1 MKERELLRHVY
12 DGKYDYVL
20 NTLIKE
26 IVRQDKV
33 IQEQGKLL
41 KELVSKVDGT
51 AKMTKE
57 IAVSM
62 EEPQDKSL
70 NDILDEF
77 IEKN

>member
-20 NTLIKE
+20 NILIKE

-33 IQEQGKLL
+33 IQEHGKLL
-41 KELVSKVDGT
+41 KELVSKIDGT

>member
-1 MKERELLRHVY
+1 MKERELLRYVY

-41 KELVSKVDGT
+41 KELVSKIDGT